1 MKTLRINWLGIATG
15 SVNKMLRGVSKE
27 VPTTTSGKE

>member
-15 SVNKMLRGVSKE
+15 SVNKMLRGVIKE
-27 VPTTTSGKE
+27 VPTIINNRE